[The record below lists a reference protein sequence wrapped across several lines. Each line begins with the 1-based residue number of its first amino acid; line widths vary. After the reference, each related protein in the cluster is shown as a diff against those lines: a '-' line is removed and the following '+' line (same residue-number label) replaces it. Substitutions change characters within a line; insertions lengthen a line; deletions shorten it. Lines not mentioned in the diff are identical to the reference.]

1 MRRSRPALNIP
12 SCQVTLVREQ
22 TDMLTHWLDASNVYG
37 STAKEARDVR
47 DGDSFLLKE
56 DPRIRTRT
64 GRGLLPSCQSARNN
78 INACEGPCLERERNC
93 QVAGDQRVN
102 EQPGL
107 TTLHTVWLRE
117 HNRIA
122 LALESLNQHWHQ
134 ETIFQE
140 SRRILIAEWQHII
153 YNEFLPLLLGKDY
166 MIKFNLFPRTNGYTQ
181 SYNENI
187 DPRIN
192 NEFATAAF
200 RFSIFIFLRAGN
212 FIRKY
217 STIE

>member
-102 EQPGL
+102 EQAGL
-107 TTLHTVWLRE
+107 ATLHTVWLRE

-122 LALESLNQHWHQ
+122 RELENINRNWGV
-134 ETIFQE
+134 EKVFQE
-140 SRRILIAEWQHII
+140 SRRILNAEWQHII
-153 YNEFLPLLLGKDY
+153 YKEWLPILLGKNYTTAFDLTPLNDGY
-166 MIKFNLFPRTNGYTQ
+166 TNG
-181 SYNENI
+181 I
-187 DPRIN
+187 
-192 NEFATAAF
+192 
-200 RFSIFIFLRAGN
+200 G
-212 FIRKY
+212 
-217 STIE
+217 